1 MEEQF
6 KILFSGQLRHDV
18 TPEEAIDS
26 FATKFGV
33 SQDRAQ
39 ALINSGGEVVI
50 KKGLTR
56 LQAEKYRQALDAVGI
71 IVSMIPM
78 QPPVEHEPSHPL
90 SPTVENPQESDHDAA
105 AQSENSCPKCGSN
118 RIENDSCL
126 DCGIILSKYRTIQAD
141 PAKHTVSNAH
151 ASQTI
156 NPETANPYA
165 APTADLMP
173 ETGADVM
180 SGPVSVPTSHG
191 WAWLVGGFWHFR
203 RNPLA
208 WIGALVLFILLSII
222 IQLIPFLGVLLVTLL
237 QPVITAGFMLG
248 TQEQDRQ
255 DDFRV
260 SHLFAGFNN
269 KNMWQLVLAGLLYL
283 IGLIIILFVIGLML
297 GGTLAAMGGL
307 EGDPEMVAVI
317 AASPAVLIA
326 ILMGVALSIPL
337 VMAYWFA
344 PALVALDNLSAINA
358 MKLSFYGCLKN
369 ILPFLI
375 YGIAALLL
383 FIAGAIPF
391 FLGLLVVLPML
402 IASMYV
408 SYRDIFYG

>member
-1 MEEQF
+1 MEKQF
-6 KILFSGQLRHDV
+6 KILFSGQLRLDV
-18 TPEEAIDS
+18 TPEEAING
-26 FATKFGV
+26 FAAKFGV
-33 SQDRAQ
+33 SQDKAQ
-39 ALINSGGEVVI
+39 ALINSDGEVVI
-50 KKGLTR
+50 KKRLTR
-56 LQAEKYRQALDAVGI
+56 HQAEKYRQALEAVGM
-71 IVSMIPM
+71 IVSLKPI
-78 QPPVEHEPSHPL
+78 QPQVEPEPSPSL
-90 SPTVENPQESDHDAA
+90 EPIEEKSQESTHVVAA
-105 AQSENSCPKCGSN
+105 KSESICPECGSN

-126 DCGIILSKYRTIQAD
+126 DCGITLSNYRAIQAD
-141 PAKHTVSNAH
+141 PEKHSVGNPH
-151 ASQTI
+151 ATQAI
-156 NPETANPYA
+156 NPEAANPYA
-165 APTADLMP
+165 APAADLKP
-173 ETGADVM
+173 ETAADEM
-180 SGPVSVPTSHG
+180 SGPISVPISHG
-191 WAWLVGGFWHFR
+191 WAWLVGGFWHFK

-222 IQLIPFLGVLLVTLL
+222 MQLIPFLGVLMVTLL

-255 DDFRV
+255 NDFRV
-260 SHLFAGFNN
+260 SHLFAGFKN

-283 IGLIIILFVIGLML
+283 IGLFIILFVIGLMV

-307 EGDPEMVAVI
+307 EGDPEKLAGI

-326 ILMGVALSIPL
+326 ILVGVALSIPL

-383 FIAGAIPF
+383 FIAGTIPL

-408 SYRDIFYG
+408 SYRDIFYS